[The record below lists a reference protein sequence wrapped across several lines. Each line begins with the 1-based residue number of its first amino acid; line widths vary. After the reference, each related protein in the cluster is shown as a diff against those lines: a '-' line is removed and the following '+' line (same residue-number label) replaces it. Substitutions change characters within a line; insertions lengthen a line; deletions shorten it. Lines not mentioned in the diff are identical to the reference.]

1 MFHPLFRYRYYI
13 LFGVFAIWM
22 SFFDLN
28 NIFFRYQ
35 LLREISILE
44 DNITEHNLKI
54 AELETLK
61 KDLLGNDRNLERF
74 ARVKYLM
81 KKDDEDLFVIVEEE
95 KKAEK
100 DE

>member
-1 MFHPLFRYRYYI
+1 
-13 LFGVFAIWM
+13 M

-95 KKAEK
+95 KKPEK

>member
-1 MFHPLFRYRYYI
+1 
-13 LFGVFAIWM
+13 M

-35 LLREISILE
+35 LLNEISILE
-44 DNITEHNLKI
+44 DNIDEHNSKI

-61 KDLLGNDRNLERF
+61 KDLLGNDRNLERY

-81 KKDDEDLFVIVEEE
+81 KKDDEDLFVIVEE
-95 KKAEK
+95 KKPTK

>member
-95 KKAEK
+95 KKPEK

>member
-1 MFHPLFRYRYYI
+1 
-13 LFGVFAIWM
+13 M

>member
-100 DE
+100 NE